1 MRRFFPYFRYLRS
14 VRVALIGGILCGII
28 YGAAGGLGVPLM
40 IKYVFPRVLLADDAP
55 TPSGAVA
62 PRRHDFITEHV
73 DAFFNRLMPLPTATP
88 APATQAPAVPPPNA
102 GTMHPKVPIA
112 TIWAVALW
120 LPFVFMIR
128 GIAGYFNTYLIQY
141 AGVRVLEEIRLDFF
155 RKLQRLPLA
164 FFHRLSTGE
173 LIARGLGD
181 TNQLQNTLTVISN
194 DLIKQPAQLLSALAT
209 VAILAYDEQ
218 GMLLVLVCLL
228 TAPLAILPMRYV
240 GKKMVS
246 RAIHFQAQAGTIT
259 DRFTE
264 NLAGIKEVRAFGL
277 EQHEIGRFATLS
289 RQLVLAQMKVVKYAQ
304 ALNPS
309 IEVISAFG
317 ISATFVFAYHANVR
331 SGAFLSILAALY
343 MSYDPLK
350 RLGGVNTELKRGEA
364 SLQRLEV
371 VLNEPEAISD
381 PPNPVPVGRL
391 RGDIAFR
398 QVGFSYKAG
407 SPVLSAVDAAIPAG
421 TVCALVGPSGAGKTT
436 FANLV
441 PRFYDVES
449 GQLTID
455 GIDVR
460 SMRFADLR
468 RNIALV
474 SQDPVLFNDSIYH
487 NLLLGR
493 PDAARAEVITAAKNA
508 HAHEFIMGF
517 PQGYDTLAGERGS
530 RLSGGQKQRLA
541 VARAFL
547 RNAPILILDEAT
559 SALDSESEAAIQAAL
574 KLLVVGKTVLI
585 IAHRFSTIRDA
596 SLILV
601 FDQGKIVA
609 SGNHAAL
616 YATNP
621 LYRALYDRQHAR
633 PV

>member
-1 MRRFFPYFRYLRS
+1 MRRFFPYFKYLRS
-14 VRVALIGGILCGII
+14 VRLALIGGILAGVI
-28 YGAAGGLGVPLM
+28 YGAAGGLGIPLM
-40 IKYVFPRVLLADDAP
+40 IKYVFPRVLLPDEAGSAGAP
-55 TPSGAVA
+55 GAA
-62 PRRHDFITEHV
+62 PRRSWVSGHLDR
-73 DAFFNRLMPLPTATP
+73 FFDRIVPLPAP
-88 APATQAPAVPPPNA
+88 VAAPAATVPAAPPAVPVA
-102 GTMHPKVPIA
+102 HPQVPVA
-112 TIWAVALW
+112 KIWAIALW
-120 LPFVFMIR
+120 LPFVFVIR
-128 GIAGYFNTYLIQY
+128 GVAGYFNSYLIQY
-141 AGVRVLEEIRLDFF
+141 AGVHVLEEIRLDYF

-181 TNQLQNTLTVISN
+181 TNQLQNTLTVIAN
-194 DLIKQPAQLLSALAT
+194 DLVKQPATLVSTLTA
-209 VAILAYDEQ
+209 VVYLAYDEQ

-228 TAPLAILPMRYV
+228 TVPLAILPIRYV

-246 RAIHFQAQAGTIT
+246 RAIQFQAQAGTIT
-259 DRFTE
+259 DRLTE

-277 EQHEIGRFATLS
+277 EQHEIGRFAVLS
-289 RQLVLAQMKVVKYAQ
+289 RRLVSAQMKVVKYAQ

-309 IEVISAFG
+309 IEILSAFG
-317 ISATFVFAYHANVR
+317 ISATFVYAYHANVR

-343 MSYDPLK
+343 MSYDPIK

-364 SLQRLEV
+364 SLQRLET

-381 PPNPVPVGRL
+381 PENPVAVGRL
-391 RGDIAFR
+391 KGDIAFR
-398 QVGFSYKAG
+398 NVSFSYKPG
-407 SPVLSAVDAAIPAG
+407 SPVLQSVEVAIPAG

-449 GQLTID
+449 GKLTID
-455 GIDVR
+455 GLDVR

-493 PDAARAEVITAAKNA
+493 PEATREEVIAAAVNA
-508 HAHEFIMGF
+508 HAHEFITSF
-517 PQGYDTLAGERGS
+517 PQGYETMAGERGS

-574 KLLVVGKTVLI
+574 RQLVVGKTVLI
-585 IAHRFSTIRDA
+585 IAHRFSTIRNA

-601 FDQGKIVA
+601 FDQGRIVA
-609 SGNHAAL
+609 SGTHPAL
-616 YATNP
+616 YAANP
-621 LYRALYDRQHAR
+621 LYRALYDRQHTHPA
-633 PV
+633 